1 MQSSFR
7 SKVTHGDSSV
17 CSGTLASTDG
27 SATAVRALGWMA
39 VISDLLLIWL
49 ITTSILLS
57 LPSPKLVTLVV
68 RLVHVVE
75 EHLEAS
81 TEGNIVPSE
90 SEYVPVQAAA
100 VGSGKKCSKN

>member
-1 MQSSFR
+1 MFWPWRKFTFGWGFRFWTFSSIKTFFFGR
-7 SKVTHGDSSV
+7 GE
-17 CSGTLASTDG
+17 GRG
-27 SATAVRALGWMA
+27 
-39 VISDLLLIWL
+39 
-49 ITTSILLS
+49 
-57 LPSPKLVTLVV
+57 LPSPRLVTLVV

-100 VGSGKKCSKN
+100 VGSGKKCLKY